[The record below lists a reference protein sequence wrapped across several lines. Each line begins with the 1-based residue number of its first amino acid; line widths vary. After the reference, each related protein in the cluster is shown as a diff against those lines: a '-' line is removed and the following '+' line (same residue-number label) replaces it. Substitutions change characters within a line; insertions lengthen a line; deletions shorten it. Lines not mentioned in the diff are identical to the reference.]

1 MITQPEHTDNM
12 VQITA
17 LCNNNYDAV
26 LLFSYIDDIFSQIIV
41 FCRSVFPK
49 TNLIFCRSNINVII
63 VCKITL
69 FCRCYDGVINNL
81 YITLIIGLKMEIQE
95 SHVIEI
101 KPEVDSSEDTKNNYE
116 FKCAAEIMPEN
127 QNLINTEPD
136 NQKDITAE
144 THSPIEF
151 LHHKII
157 PHIHS
162 PTGILQNEIMS
173 DIHSPIELLQN
184 KPIPGIQRSIEIIPE
199 QIGGAFMKEHFK
211 KY

>member
-1 MITQPEHTDNM
+1 
-12 VQITA
+12 
-17 LCNNNYDAV
+17 
-26 LLFSYIDDIFSQIIV
+26 
-41 FCRSVFPK
+41 
-49 TNLIFCRSNINVII
+49 
-63 VCKITL
+63 
-69 FCRCYDGVINNL
+69 
-81 YITLIIGLKMEIQE
+81 
-95 SHVIEI
+95 
-101 KPEVDSSEDTKNNYE
+101 
-116 FKCAAEIMPEN
+116 MPEN

-184 KPIPGIQRSIEIIPE
+184 KPIPGIQRTIEIIPE